1 VAGLT
6 ARQEAFARTYAEA
19 GVATDAYIS
28 AFDSSSRAAA
38 RVNACRLLRT
48 PKVAD
53 RVRQLQDAAA
63 SRSVRSTAALLRELQ
78 EAVDADPN
86 ELVRLDVG
94 SCEACWPGD
103 ADRSREPNPDCTGC
117 HGGGHPHVKF
127 TSTADAS
134 PGARRLL
141 RGIELFPDG
150 RVKRLLLHDQ
160 VALRIELHRLR
171 GLHVDRSI
179 SLNLNA
185 DLKPLKRDMTVEEA
199 LAIMQELAPVS
210 DDSVVSVQS

>member
-1 VAGLT
+1 
-6 ARQEAFARTYAEA
+6 
-19 GVATDAYIS
+19 
-28 AFDSSSRAAA
+28 
-38 RVNACRLLRT
+38 
-48 PKVAD
+48 
-53 RVRQLQDAAA
+53 
-63 SRSVRSTAALLRELQ
+63 
-78 EAVDADPN
+78 
-86 ELVRLDVG
+86 
-94 SCEACWPGD
+94 
-103 ADRSREPNPDCTGC
+103 
-117 HGGGHPHVKF
+117 VKF